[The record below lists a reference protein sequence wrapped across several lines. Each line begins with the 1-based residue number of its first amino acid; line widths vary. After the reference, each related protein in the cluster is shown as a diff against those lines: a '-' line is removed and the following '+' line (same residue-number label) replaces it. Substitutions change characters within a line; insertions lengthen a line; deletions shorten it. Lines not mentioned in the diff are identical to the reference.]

1 MILGVGWVLFV
12 LYAYPGVMTMDS
24 FDQLREGREWFF
36 TDAHPPIMAVIWGLI
51 VYEVVRYADF
61 RDSVRHET
69 AREGSGSVSA

>member
-1 MILGVGWVLFV
+1 MHTLGRVRPLTALILLALVPVAV
-12 LYAYPGVMTMDS
+12 EVPAYVTVA
-24 FDQLREGREWFF
+24 LVV
-36 TDAHPPIMAVIWGLI
+36 AVIWGLI